1 MLLVNACFLIIN
13 RMLIKRIL
21 NFYTTV
27 VFFSIKFF
35 VLLCYFLSIY
45 YQ

>member
-21 NFYTTV
+21 SKV
-27 VFFSIKFF
+27 I
-35 VLLCYFLSIY
+35 YFIISN
-45 YQ
+45 Q

>member
-21 NFYTTV
+21 NISNFYTTV
-27 VFFSIKFF
+27 VFF
-35 VLLCYFLSIY
+35 
-45 YQ
+45 Q